1 MNKIT
6 INLDL
11 EANELLEKEV
21 EEALRGY
28 ARKIAREVMQDEIQ
42 KEMSRLMNLAL
53 MEGLK
58 PPVYSGH
65 PESAGRLYGQMYNA
79 VSMAIKDGAINVTEI
94 VESVL
99 GKQTEYNID
108 YIVDRKVRAVSEQI
122 QKSLTD
128 SFYTAF
134 SEANAKA
141 LMNIVAQ
148 HKLSVKK
155 EDTND

>member
-1 MNKIT
+1 MTKIT

-28 ARKIAREVMQDEIQ
+28 ARKIAREIMQDEIQ
-42 KEMSRLMNLAL
+42 QEMSRLMNLAL
-53 MEGLK
+53 EEGLT
-58 PPVYSGH
+58 PPKYTGH
-65 PESAGRLYGQMYNA
+65 PESAGRLYCQMYNA
-79 VSMAIKDGAINVTEI
+79 VTTAIKDGAINVTEI
-94 VESVL
+94 VESIL
-99 GKQTEYNID
+99 SKQSEYNID
-108 YIVDRKVRAVSEQI
+108 YIVDRKVRAVSEHI

-148 HKLSVKK
+148 QKLSVKK
-155 EDTND
+155 EDAHD